1 MTTTTVA
8 ASTTLAARLSMS
20 GEDILTVDAGGVFS
34 VSESSQTVRFNG
46 ATDGASIVN
55 NGLIENTADEGRAIR
70 FESSV
75 GATLVATI
83 ENNGQIESDDDA
95 IQIQSGA
102 VTAGQVTITNTGD
115 IESASGQAI
124 DFAGGTTDFIAAIV
138 NSGNILGA
146 VNDGVRIGGVGDID
160 NSGTIYGGSGDDLIE
175 NADGVQFEEGSS
187 GSVNN
192 LAGVILG
199 DRHGV
204 NADED
209 TVITVDNAEGA
220 EITGSNG
227 SGVGSDGSA
236 TVTNHGVISGNFT
249 AGVDIN
255 GPEGEVADGIDDGDG
270 DGVDIDF
277 QATIL
282 NYGVIQ
288 GLGANGN
295 GSDGYENTS
304 EGIAA
309 GGGSITNYEGA
320 TISGL
325 GLGILIDDSSKGN
338 AFYLTEIVNEGSI
351 TGVEDTG
358 IQIISDFDD
367 TISNSGT
374 ITGGNGMAVIFG
386 AGDNL
391 FAMTGDHALVE
402 GSVTGGDG
410 ADTLD
415 YSGYTGAVTV
425 NLATGAATAID
436 AISGFEIVVGGT
448 LADTLTGSA
457 SADTLQGGAGADTIF
472 GGADNDA
479 LLGGEGKDT
488 LNGGLGD
495 DTLQGG
501 AGNDT
506 YQLTNADGDVI
517 LEDSGAGVDTII
529 TKLTINLDD
538 YANVENVD
546 LQGKV
551 AVDIFDNDLD
561 NVLRGSSGSN
571 DIHAGLGNDK
581 LYGEGGSDVFH
592 FAAYGVDNSDRVLDF
607 DGNDAVALDRS
618 VFTGLA
624 RTSGHLV
631 ASDFVAGSAAKIADE
646 AAVIY
651 NSKTGILSYDDDG
664 KGGDAADAIA
674 FIGKK
679 LQGFDF
685 NDILLL

>member
-34 VSESSQTVRFNG
+34 VSANSQTVRFNG

-55 NGLIENTADEGRAIR
+55 NGLIENTAEEGRAIR
-70 FESSV
+70 FETSV
-75 GATLVATI
+75 GATLSAMI

-95 IQIQSGA
+95 IQIQAGA
-102 VTAGQVTITNTGD
+102 VTSGQVTITNTGD
-115 IESASGQAI
+115 IESATGQAI
-124 DFAGGTTDFIAAIV
+124 DFAGGAGGFITAVV
-138 NSGNILGA
+138 NSGAILGA
-146 VNDGVRIGGVGDID
+146 TNDGVRVGGVGDID

-175 NADGVQFEEGSS
+175 NADGIQFEEGAS

-192 LAGVILG
+192 FAGVILG

-220 EITGSNG
+220 EITGRNG

-236 TVTNHGVISGNFT
+236 TVTNHGVITGSYT
-249 AGVDIN
+249 EGVDIN
-255 GPEGEVADGIDDGDG
+255 GPEGEVADGVFDGDG

-277 QATIL
+277 EATIH

-295 GSDGYENTS
+295 GSDGFENTS

-309 GGGSITNYEGA
+309 GGGAINNYDGA

-325 GLGILIDDSSKGN
+325 GLGILIDDSSRGN
-338 AFYLTEIVNEGSI
+338 AFYLTTIVNEGSI

-358 IQIISDFDD
+358 VKIVSDLDD
-367 TISNSGT
+367 TISNAGT

-386 AGDNL
+386 SGDNV

-402 GSVTGGDG
+402 GSVIGGDG
-410 ADTLD
+410 VDTLD
-415 YSGYTGAVTV
+415 YSDYAGAVTI
-425 NLATGAATAID
+425 NLATGAANAID
-436 AISGFEIVVGGT
+436 SIYGFEVVVGGA
-448 LADTLTGSA
+448 LSDTLTGSA
-457 SADTLQGGAGADTIF
+457 NADTLQGGAGLDS
-472 GGADNDA
+472 
-479 LLGGEGKDT
+479 LLGGAGNDNLFGGDGKDT

-501 AGNDT
+501 AGNDV
-506 YQLTNADGDVI
+506 YMLTNADGDVI
-517 LEDSGAGVDTII
+517 LEDGDAGVDMIVTAFSID
-529 TKLTINLDD
+529 LGG

-546 LQGKV
+546 LNGKR
-551 AVDIFDNDLD
+551 ASDIEDNDLD
-561 NVLRGSSGSN
+561 NVLRGNNRSN
-571 DIHAGLGNDK
+571 DIHTGLGNDK
-581 LYGEGGSDVFH
+581 LYGEGGSDLFH
-592 FAAYGVDNSDRVLDF
+592 FAAFGAENSDRLMDF

-618 VFTGLA
+618 VFSGLA
-624 RTSGHLV
+624 RTAGHLV
-631 ASDFVAGSAAKIADE
+631 ASDFVAGAAAKIADE
-646 AAVIY
+646 AVVIY
-651 NSKTGILSYDDDG
+651 NSKTGILSYDADG
-664 KGGDAADAIA
+664 KGGDAAEAIA
-674 FIGKK
+674 FIGRK
-679 LQGFDF
+679 LENFDF

>member
-1 MTTTTVA
+1 MTDTTVA

-20 GEDILTVDAGGVFS
+20 GEDTLIVDAGGVFS
-34 VSESSQTVRFNG
+34 VSANSQTVRFNG
-46 ATDGASIVN
+46 ATDGASIEN
-55 NGLIENTADEGRAIR
+55 NGLIENTADGGRAIR
-70 FESSV
+70 FETSV
-75 GATLVATI
+75 GATLAATI

-95 IQIQSGA
+95 IQIQAGA
-102 VTAGQVTITNTGD
+102 VTAGEVTITNTGD
-115 IESASGQAI
+115 IESAIGQAI
-124 DFAGGTTDFIAAIV
+124 DFAGGTGDFIAIV
-138 NSGNILGA
+138 TNSGNILGA
-146 VNDGVRIGGVGDID
+146 TNDGLRVGGVGDID

-192 LAGVILG
+192 LAGIILG

-236 TVTNHGVISGNFT
+236 TVTNHGTITGSYT
-249 AGVDIN
+249 EGVDVN
-255 GPEGEVADGIDDGDG
+255 GPEGEVADGIYDGDG

-277 QATIL
+277 EATIH

-309 GGGSITNYEGA
+309 GGGSIYNYDGA

-325 GLGILIDDSSKGN
+325 GLGILIDDSSRGN
-338 AFYLTEIVNEGSI
+338 ASYLTTIVNEGSI

-358 IQIISDFDD
+358 IKIVSDLDD
-367 TISNSGT
+367 TISNGGT
-374 ITGGNGMAVIFG
+374 ITGGNGMAVVFG
-386 AGDNL
+386 TGDNT
-391 FAMTGDHALVE
+391 FAMTGDQALVD

-410 ADTLD
+410 VDTLD
-415 YSGYTGAVTV
+415 YSDYGLSVAV
-425 NLATGAATAID
+425 NLGTGAATAID
-436 AISGFEIVVGGT
+436 AVSGFEIVLGGS
-448 LADTLTGSA
+448 LADSLTGSA
-457 SADTLQGGAGADTIF
+457 SVDTLQGGGGADSLF
-472 GGADNDA
+472 GGADNDV
-479 LLGGEGKDT
+479 LNGDDGQDT

-517 LEDSGAGVDTII
+517 VEDSNAGVDLIVTRFSID
-529 TKLTINLDD
+529 LGD

-546 LQGKV
+546 LNGK
-551 AVDIFDNDLD
+551 ASVDIEDNDLD
-561 NVLRGSSGSN
+561 NVLRGNNRSN
-571 DIHAGLGNDK
+571 DIETGLGNDK
-581 LYGEGGSDVFH
+581 IYGEGGSDLFH
-592 FAAYGVDNSDRVLDF
+592 FAAYGADNSDRVMDF

-618 VFTGLA
+618 VFSGLA
-624 RTSGHLV
+624 RTAGHLV

-651 NSKTGILSYDDDG
+651 NSKTGILSYDADG
-664 KGGDAADAIA
+664 KGGDAAEAIA

-679 LQGFDF
+679 LENFDF

>member
-1 MTTTTVA
+1 MTDTTVA
-8 ASTTLAARLSMS
+8 ASTTLTARLSMS
-20 GEDILTVDAGGVFS
+20 GEDTLIVETGGVFS
-34 VSESSQTVRFNG
+34 VSANSQTVRFNG
-46 ATDGASIVN
+46 ATDDASIVN

-70 FESSV
+70 FETSV

-95 IQIQSGA
+95 IQIQAGA

-115 IESASGQAI
+115 IESAIGQAI
-124 DFAGGTTDFIAAIV
+124 DFAGGTGDFIAAV
-138 NSGNILGA
+138 TNSGNILGA
-146 VNDGVRIGGVGDID
+146 TNDGVRVGGVGDID

-175 NADGVQFEEGSS
+175 NADGIQFEEGSS

-236 TVTNHGVISGNFT
+236 TVTNYGTITGSYT
-249 AGVDIN
+249 EGVDVN
-255 GPEGEVADGIDDGDG
+255 GPEGEVADGIYDGDG

-277 QATIL
+277 EATIY
-282 NYGVIQ
+282 NYGLIQ

-309 GGGSITNYEGA
+309 GGGSIYNYDGA

-325 GLGILIDDSSKGN
+325 GLGILIDDSSRGN
-338 AFYLTEIVNEGSI
+338 AFYLTTIVNEGSI

-358 IQIISDFDD
+358 IKIVSDLDD
-367 TISNSGT
+367 TISNAGT

-386 AGDNL
+386 TGDNT
-391 FAMTGDHALVE
+391 FAMTGDNALVD

-410 ADTLD
+410 VDTLD
-415 YSGYTGAVTV
+415 YSDYGLSVTV
-425 NLATGAATAID
+425 NLGTGAATAID
-436 AISGFEIVVGGT
+436 AISGFEIVLGGS

-457 SADTLQGGAGADTIF
+457 SVDTLQGGGGADSLF
-472 GGADNDA
+472 GGADNDV
-479 LLGGEGKDT
+479 LSGDDGKDT

-517 LEDSGAGVDTII
+517 VEDSNAGVDLIVTRFSID
-529 TKLTINLDD
+529 LGD

-546 LQGKV
+546 LNGK
-551 AVDIFDNDLD
+551 ASVDIEDNDLD
-561 NVLRGSSGSN
+561 NVLRGNKRSN
-571 DIHAGLGNDK
+571 DIETGLGNDK
-581 LYGEGGSDVFH
+581 IYGEGGSDLFH
-592 FAAYGVDNSDRVLDF
+592 FAAYGADNSDRVMDF

-624 RTSGHLV
+624 RTAGHLV

-651 NSKTGILSYDDDG
+651 NSKTGILSYDADG
-664 KGGDAADAIA
+664 KGGDAAEAIA

-679 LQGFDF
+679 LENFDF